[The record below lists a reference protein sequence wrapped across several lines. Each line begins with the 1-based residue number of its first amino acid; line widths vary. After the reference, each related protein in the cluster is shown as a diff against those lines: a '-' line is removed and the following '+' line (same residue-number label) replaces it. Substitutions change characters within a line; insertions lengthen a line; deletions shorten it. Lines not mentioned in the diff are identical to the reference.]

1 MWVWGLKIYA
11 HDSQEDCEILYKDF
25 SVEGSR
31 GPNGEGYKP
40 MLVKWFKD
48 KDIKV
53 LDVSSGEE
61 KAIVKTEDKD
71 GKIVFYAMQMTDVN
85 EG

>member
-1 MWVWGLKIYA
+1 
-11 HDSQEDCEILYKDF
+11 
-25 SVEGSR
+25 
-31 GPNGEGYKP
+31 